1 MTIVKIKNHSSII
14 LDEAKALLLNKY
26 TKLKYIKI
34 LNRDKDNLEIEIISK
49 NEIVKH
55 SILN

>member
-1 MTIVKIKNHSSII
+1 MTTVKVKNHDSII
-14 LDEAKALLLNKY
+14 LDEAKALLLNTY

-34 LNRDKDNLEIEIISK
+34 LNKDKNNLEIEIISD

>member
-1 MTIVKIKNHSSII
+1 MTIVKVKNHDSII
-14 LDEAKALLLNKY
+14 LDTAKALLLNEY

-34 LNRDKDNLEIEIISK
+34 LNKDKNNLEIEIISK
-49 NEIVKH
+49 NEIVTH